1 MIAGHHSALGRRAA
15 SLSFIRSSGSYSSTR
30 EVTNNGSFLKTGIK
44 PSAQTVVEIVCRI
57 TPGSAFQHW
66 AYLLGAQTANDN
78 ANTFSLRGLNTDQ
91 KSPPW
96 RNYRWGHSNWQ
107 DFGIKTDSWS
117 GSSDWHTLNISRAG
131 LVLDGT
137 QYAATGTANTSV
149 PNLEMFVGS
158 INRNGTAQN
167 CIPLDIASLKIWN
180 GTTLQFD
187 ATPKVEN
194 NIAGLMDAVSGS
206 FFASGSASNPYQLCE
221 ELAS

>member
-44 PSAQTVVEIVCRI
+44 PSAQTIVEIVCRI
-57 TPGSAFQHW
+57 TPGSSFQHW
-66 AYLLGAQTANDN
+66 NYLLGAQTANDN
-78 ANTFSLRGLNTDQ
+78 ATTFSVRGDGYVQT
-91 KSPPW
+91 KPPW
-96 RNYRWGHSNWQ
+96 SRYRWGHSGWQ
-107 DFGIKTDSWS
+107 DFGIATDSWS